1 MSKPIN
7 PIPPDDDDDFDIL
20 IFINYCVKV
29 IDNMVYAQS
38 DCNRLCRIYNIV
50 SGNCARGRQGCIA
63 PAGTSH
69 ATAHA
74 MQAIAHSPTLESVE

>member
-1 MSKPIN
+1 
-7 PIPPDDDDDFDIL
+7 
-20 IFINYCVKV
+20 
-29 IDNMVYAQS
+29 MVYAQS